1 MWPRTPSLR
10 GKRPGANSLTEPSGG
25 ANSDEVC
32 ERPWRERSR
41 IAALLSVW
49 WACLL
54 LDIAA
59 QSTTHVSYNSTLARN
74 ARQLVYPGMC
84 LDWMSGV
91 WDINNTPGQQRLS
104 NAFSST
110 TNIQPT
116 SALATI
122 ARCCFL
128 QQQQVYDTNA
138 SLHKRLIEA
147 AVRPTSHHPP

>member
-59 QSTTHVSYNSTLARN
+59 QSTTHVSYNSTLARKGSRRWFIPECVSIGCR
-74 ARQLVYPGMC
+74 A
-84 LDWMSGV
+84 SG
-91 WDINNTPGQQRLS
+91 T
-104 NAFSST
+104 
-110 TNIQPT
+110 
-116 SALATI
+116 
-122 ARCCFL
+122 
-128 QQQQVYDTNA
+128 
-138 SLHKRLIEA
+138 
-147 AVRPTSHHPP
+147 